1 MMRNIETDLEK
12 IQKLAK
18 QREEENWKFRS
29 FLKGSD
35 YSLEKI
41 DRIVHVLFQ
50 KVSSEIDCTKCG
62 NCCRKIRPVLSR
74 SDIERFAKGLAI
86 SATQFKEQHLVKCNE
101 EKGFWFKTKPCPFL
115 NNNRCSQYPLRPAVC
130 KSFPHL
136 HKKDFV
142 FRLINVVENYAIC
155 PIVFNVY
162 ERLKGELW
170 YKVVDR

>member
-1 MMRNIETDLEK
+1 MTQNIETNLEK

-35 YSLEKI
+35 YLPEKI
-41 DRIVHVLFQ
+41 DQTVYALFQ
-50 KVSSEIDCTKCG
+50 EVSSKIDCTKCG
-62 NCCRKIRPVLSR
+62 NCCRKIRPVLSC

-86 SATQFKEQHLVKCNE
+86 SANQFKERYLVKCNG

-115 NNNRCSQYPLRPAVC
+115 KDNRCSRYPLRPKDC
-130 KSFPHL
+130 QSFPHL

-142 FRLINVVENYAIC
+142 FRLINVIENYAIC

-162 ERLKGELW
+162 ERLKTELW
-170 YKVVDR
+170 HR